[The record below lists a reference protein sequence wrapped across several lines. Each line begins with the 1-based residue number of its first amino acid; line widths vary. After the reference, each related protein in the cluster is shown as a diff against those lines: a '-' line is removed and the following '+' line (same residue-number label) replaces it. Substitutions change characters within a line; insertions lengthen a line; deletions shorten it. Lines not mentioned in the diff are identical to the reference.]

1 MDTPPVGESTQRRA
15 ALKWLYSFLLPQRGA
30 LFGLAMLSILA
41 TGLVLL
47 QPWFTKLIID
57 DGLLAADFDALL
69 RYSLGLLL
77 LGLCATLLSGYNRIK
92 HTRLSGAVL
101 FALRE
106 DVYAHLQKLPP
117 TFFSRQRSGDLV
129 SRMDRDVA
137 EIQRFAVDTLFSAFS
152 GVVGLVGTL
161 GMMLILSWQLSLVLL
176 AVIPLELFYLKVMR
190 PRVERRNRQLRERG
204 ADISSFLTEKIPAIK
219 FIQSA
224 AGEDR
229 EQGKLGDLNRLFL
242 GDLIGLQ
249 KTEFLTSAVPRV
261 LLSSARAAVFLL
273 GGYWVIQGELAL
285 GSLIAF
291 SAYLGMA
298 TGPVQSLLGLYM
310 AWQRLRVSLDR
321 VSYLRQQPLP
331 TASSGSKPVP
341 ADLRG
346 EVTLNNLSFSY
357 GEGAP
362 LFTDARL
369 VIPAGSKV
377 GIHGPTGIGKST
389 LLDLLQRHLQPL
401 QGTIEIDGQ
410 DIAGFDPRRWREK
423 IAVVPQDPV
432 IFHDSLGDNIRYSV
446 PDASAAE
453 VAAAARQAGL
463 APLLDTLPQGM
474 DTLLGER
481 GSTLSGGER
490 QRVALARAL
499 LQKPLQKPL
508 LLLLDEP
515 TSAVD
520 AATEARLITE
530 IDQLF
535 ADTTRIV
542 ISHRPSTLQQAD
554 MLVTIES
561 GALRVTER
569 AQARVRHVG

>member
-1 MDTPPVGESTQRRA
+1 MKSAASPPPRRA

-30 LFGLAMLSILA
+30 ISRLALLSILA
-41 TGLVLL
+41 TGLALL

-57 DGLLAADFDALL
+57 DGLLAADFQALL

-77 LGLCATLLSGYNRIK
+77 LGVCATILSGYNRIK
-92 HTRLSGAVL
+92 HTRLSGSVL

-117 TFFSRQRSGDLV
+117 TFFSQQRSGDLV
-129 SRMDRDVA
+129 SRLDRDVA

-152 GVVGLVGTL
+152 GVVGLLGTCAL
-161 GMMLILSWQLSLVLL
+161 MLMLSWQLSLVLL
-176 AVIPLELFYLKVMR
+176 AVVPLELFYLKFMR
-190 PRVERRNRQLRERG
+190 PKVERRNRQLRERG

-224 AGEDR
+224 GGEER
-229 EQGKLGDLNRLFL
+229 EQGRLSQLNQLFL

-249 KTEFLTSAVPRV
+249 KTEFFTAAVPRL
-261 LLSSARAAVFLL
+261 LLSTARASVFLL
-273 GGYWVIQGELAL
+273 GGYWVIQGQLAL

-331 TASSGSKPVP
+331 SDSSENKPIP

-346 EVTLNNLSFSY
+346 DLALNNVYFKY
-357 GEGAP
+357 EDGEP
-362 LFTDARL
+362 IFTATSL
-369 VIPAGSKV
+369 VIPAGCKA
-377 GIHGPTGIGKST
+377 GIHGCTGSGKST
-389 LLDLLQRHLQPL
+389 LLDLIQRHLQPQ
-401 QGTIEIDGQ
+401 QGCIEIDGL
-410 DIAGFDPRRWREK
+410 DIAGFDPRRWREQ

-432 IFHDSLGDNIRYSV
+432 IFRDSLADNIRYSV
-446 PDASAAE
+446 PDASAGE
-453 VAAAARQAGL
+453 ILAAAQQAGL
-463 APLLDTLPQGM
+463 TPLLEKLPRGM
-474 DTLLGER
+474 DTMLGER
-481 GSTLSGGER
+481 GSSLSGGER
-490 QRVALARAL
+490 QRIALARAL
-499 LQKPLQKPL
+499 LQKPL

-520 AATEARLITE
+520 ATTEAQLITE
-530 IDQLF
+530 IDRLF
-535 ADTTRIV
+535 ADTTRLV
-542 ISHRPSTLQQAD
+542 ISHRPSTLQNAD
-554 MLVTIES
+554 LMVTIES
-561 GALRVTER
+561 GELRVTGRTAER
-569 AQARVRHVG
+569 LRNAG